1 MIIATSKM
9 CPLLRSKPEPEAA
22 KTKGGRKP
30 AKKANAAK
38 KPVPAKK
45 ATRKAEAGPLQ
56 QKGPGNLNDAAR

>member
-1 MIIATSKM
+1 M
-9 CPLLRSKPEPEAA
+9 
-22 KTKGGRKP
+22 
-30 AKKANAAK
+30 AKKAKAAK